1 MGIKRTIGR
10 LLQKTLDKSGREI
23 RMKPDPYKLSVYNA
37 LYDAATLKRKPFY
50 NVGAGSFWH
59 PHWTNIDFVSDW
71 YGAVQK
77 DILPFDLM
85 ALEPLPIASD
95 TAEII
100 YTSHTI
106 EHIKEP
112 AAANFFKESHRAL
125 RKGGIIRITCP
136 DAETDFRAMQ
146 NGDKHWF
153 YWDEMYTQPGSY
165 EHLLRKP
172 ATSVPLEERWL
183 HHLASALAPNDISPS
198 AVKYEAPEIRKIVAE
213 MGFEKAI
220 EFFTSQCV
228 FDPQRP
234 GNHIC
239 CWTHTKVMDYLR
251 AAGFTTI
258 YRSGYGQSASPV
270 MRNTV
275 LFDSTHP
282 QMALF
287 VEAVK

>member
-106 EHIKEP
+106 EHIK
-112 AAANFFKESHRAL
+112 
-125 RKGGIIRITCP
+125 
-136 DAETDFRAMQ
+136 
-146 NGDKHWF
+146 
-153 YWDEMYTQPGSY
+153 
-165 EHLLRKP
+165 
-172 ATSVPLEERWL
+172 
-183 HHLASALAPNDISPS
+183 
-198 AVKYEAPEIRKIVAE
+198 
-213 MGFEKAI
+213 
-220 EFFTSQCV
+220 
-228 FDPQRP
+228 
-234 GNHIC
+234 
-239 CWTHTKVMDYLR
+239 
-251 AAGFTTI
+251 
-258 YRSGYGQSASPV
+258 
-270 MRNTV
+270 
-275 LFDSTHP
+275 
-282 QMALF
+282 
-287 VEAVK
+287 